1 MVKQHHQLSEHEL
14 GQTLGDSEGKGSLV
28 FTVHGSQR
36 VGHSLVTEQQQS
48 LKILLMFPTF
58 KGGKNTEIILQN
70 RKIQQKRNQEE
81 ISKM

>member
-1 MVKQHHQLSEHEL
+1 MVRQHHQLSEHEL

-48 LKILLMFPTF
+48 LKILLM
-58 KGGKNTEIILQN
+58 
-70 RKIQQKRNQEE
+70 
-81 ISKM
+81 